1 MSANNLDNFEI
12 YNPTR
17 FYPEQSEQVS
27 AVDVKQMMRDYLK
40 RHNGFDFNLNI
51 VFPFCSKRC
60 YFCFCNT
67 KKLGNELNERY
78 LKFLAN
84 NLEFFAPAFEK
95 YRFNDLLIGSGSCNL
110 LTEAQLDKLL
120 NKIFLNFNFKT
131 RNKTIE
137 IFPDNDFTDE
147 KISILLKYGINKIS
161 IGVETF
167 NKKVIESANRNYS
180 SPQQIQGIIKRL
192 NDNKIININLDFIL
206 GLKGQT
212 LSDLMEDLI
221 VATRL
226 QPAQIAL
233 YTLQPTSTYIKLFFK
248 NKDEFYEHIEKYT
261 KQLDKID
268 KLMQR
273 LGYDN
278 YCSNE
283 HINIYYNQ
291 KYKTDLEPRYFDY
304 PFFGQYKENESDFSI
319 GQYSPTYLT
328 GKAFITNSYNKTSFL
343 FDEDEKSFELID
355 FSDEDYI
362 LDFVLAYWGRGLALP
377 LKDFEDK
384 FNFSLTEKYP
394 RINKLMETKVLNLDN
409 DKLVFNSVI
418 TIKERMLYLL
428 EIFPKIKELAK

>member
-1 MSANNLDNFEI
+1 MLTNLDNFEI

-27 AVDVKQMMRDYLK
+27 AVDVKQRMSDYLK

-67 KKLGNELNERY
+67 KKPDNELNERY
-78 LKFLAN
+78 LKFLAD
-84 NLEFFAPAFEK
+84 NLEFFAPAFEN

-110 LTEAQLDKLL
+110 LTETQLDKLL
-120 NKIFLNFNFKT
+120 NKIFSNYNFKT
-131 RNKTIE
+131 RNKTME

-147 KISILLKYGINKIS
+147 KISILLKHGINKIS

-180 SPQQIQGIIKRL
+180 SPQQIQGIIRRL
-192 NDNKIININLDFIL
+192 NDNKITNINLDFIL
-206 GLKGQT
+206 GLKRQT

-221 VATRL
+221 VAARL

-248 NKDEFYEHIEKYT
+248 NKDEFYEYIEKYT
-261 KQLDKID
+261 KQIDKID

-278 YCSNE
+278 YCPNE

-291 KYKTDLEPRYFDY
+291 KYKIDLEPRYFDY

-328 GKAFITNSYNKTSFL
+328 GEAFITNSYNKISFQ
-343 FDEDEKSFELID
+343 FDEDEKSFELTD

-362 LDFVLAYWGRGLALP
+362 LDFVLSYWGRGLALP

-384 FNFSLTEKYP
+384 FNFSLIEKYP
-394 RINKLMETKVLNLDN
+394 RINELMETKVLNLDN
-409 DKLVFNSVI
+409 DKLVFNPVI

-428 EIFPKIKELAK
+428 EIFPRIKELAK